1 MLIILTLFVCFSV
14 HPMQTNDGDTNTEA
28 KNSILG
34 YLNVSIYCLAALRS
48 TMNELPETSVS

>member
-1 MLIILTLFVCFSV
+1 
-14 HPMQTNDGDTNTEA
+14 MQTNDGDTNTEA